1 MIRAFFSCRLVIRGR
16 CSSVPGFRNGFT
28 LLELLVVVA
37 LLSVWVMM
45 LAPGLARTQPSTR
58 STRCLNNHRQ
68 LVAAWK
74 MYAADNS
81 DKLIYNFGV
90 AQTSFEIS
98 NGTYRNWANDVIDYS
113 ANPFNTNTTL
123 LRVSLF
129 APYLNRNTSV
139 YKCPAD
145 NYVSSVQA
153 ALGWTA
159 RVRSVSMNAYMGPY
173 TPTYTSGANNF
184 FPTFRQFL
192 KSTLIPKPASLFV
205 FLDEHPDSINDTI
218 FLNNADPQA
227 LMSWLDL
234 PASYHNGGCG
244 FSFPDGHA
252 EMILWKSSATRLPVR
267 MTAGFQQIPFVASDG
282 GTLDRDWITSHSSVR
297 F

>member
-1 MIRAFFSCRLVIRGR
+1 
-16 CSSVPGFRNGFT
+16 
-28 LLELLVVVA
+28 
-37 LLSVWVMM
+37 
-45 LAPGLARTQPSTR
+45 
-58 STRCLNNHRQ
+58 
-68 LVAAWK
+68 

-81 DKLIYNFGV
+81 DKVINNFGV
-90 AQTSFEIS
+90 AETSSEIS
-98 NGTYRNWANDVIDYS
+98 NATYRNWANNNLDWTS
-113 ANPFNTNTTL
+113 SQLNTNTTL
-123 LRVSLF
+123 LSLGLF

-145 NYVSSVQA
+145 NYVSAAQA
-153 ALGWTA
+153 VLGWTA
-159 RVRSVSMNAYMGPY
+159 RVRSISMNAYMGPY

-184 FPTFRQFL
+184 FPAFRQFL
-192 KSTLIPKPASLFV
+192 KSSLIPKPASLFV
-205 FLDEHPDSINDTI
+205 FLDEHPDSINDAY

-227 LMSWLDL
+227 LTSWLDL
-234 PASYHNGGCG
+234 PASYHNGGCS

-267 MTAGFQQIPFVASDG
+267 ISAGFQLIPFVASDG

>member
-1 MIRAFFSCRLVIRGR
+1 MSPNTPHEK
-16 CSSVPGFRNGFT
+16 SVRGFRDAFT
-28 LLELLVVVA
+28 LLELVVIIA
-37 LLSVWVMM
+37 LLATFVMI
-45 LAPGLARTQPSTR
+45 LAPVLARTQPSTR

-81 DKLIYNFGV
+81 DKLINNFGV
-90 AQTSFEIS
+90 AETSAEIS
-98 NGTYRNWANDVIDYS
+98 NGTYRNWANDNLDWTS
-113 ANPFNTNTTL
+113 SQLNTNVGL
-123 LRVSLF
+123 LSLGLF

-145 NYVSSVQA
+145 NYVSSLQA

-159 RVRSVSMNAYMGPY
+159 RVRSISMNAYMGPY

-184 FPTFRQFL
+184 YPTYRQFL
-192 KSTLIPKPASLFV
+192 KSSLVTKPATLFV
-205 FLDEHPDSINDTI
+205 FLDEHPDSINDAYFI
-218 FLNNADPQA
+218 NNADPQA
-227 LMSWLDL
+227 LTSWSDL

-252 EMILWKSSATRLPVR
+252 EMILWKSSATKLPVR
-267 MTAGFQQIPFVASDG
+267 NAAGFQQLPFAGSDG